1 MNHLAGFV
9 ESEARPGLVGEIQ
22 MKKQLLLASAAVVAL
37 GASSASASDHDGWYL
52 SIGAGANWVA
62 STEPSTRLGDTL
74 DTSFDAG
81 WALHGSVG
89 YDFDAPVRLEVE
101 FAHRDN
107 DIEEI
112 FESPNG
118 GLPILHSNVIGELTQ
133 SSAMLNLLFDVSIG
147 ETVDLTLGGGVGLAR
162 ADLEAR
168 SGPILITDSD
178 SDELSFAYQG
188 IAGLGFDLGDQ
199 TQLFVEYRY
208 FANHGQN
215 VVTFPPPN
223 LPLTDEADFD
233 NHTASVGLRFFF
245 DEPEAPMEAA
255 PPPAPPPAPMTSFN
269 VYFDF
274 NKSNLTAE
282 GQAAVAEAVEARK
295 SSDGPI
301 TIEIQGDGDASMDAQ
316 LADRRAAAVKAAAVD
331 LGAPADSVSV
341 ETRDGGDA
349 TVTLN

>member
-1 MNHLAGFV
+1 
-9 ESEARPGLVGEIQ
+9 

-37 GASSASASDHDGWYL
+37 GVSSASASDHDGWYL
-52 SIGAGANWVA
+52 SIGAGANWV
-62 STEPSTRLGDTL
+62 SGIDPLTRNGDTM
-74 DTSFDAG
+74 DTEFEAG

-89 YDFDAPVRLEVE
+89 YDFMDSPVRLEVE
-101 FAHRDN
+101 FAHRAN

-118 GLPILHSNVIGELTQ
+118 GTPLTHDNILGDLTQ
-133 SSAMLNLLFDVSIG
+133 SSAMLNLLFDINIG
-147 ETVDLTLGGGVGLAR
+147 ESADLTLGGGVGLAR
-162 ADLEAR
+162 ADIEAR

-188 IAGLGFDLGDQ
+188 IAGLGFDIGDQ
-199 TQLFVEYRY
+199 TQLFLEYRY

-215 VVTFPPPN
+215 VVTYPPPN
-223 LPLTDEADFD
+223 LPLTDEGDFD

-245 DEPEAPMEAA
+245 DEPEAPVEAA
-255 PPPAPPPAPMTSFN
+255 PAPAPAPAPVTSYT

-274 NKSNLTAE
+274 NKSNLTAD

-301 TIEIQGDGDASMDAQ
+301 TIEVQGDGDASMDAK
-316 LADRRAAAVKAAAVD
+316 LAERRAAAVKAAAVS
-331 LGAPADSVSV
+331 LGAPADSVSIQTH
-341 ETRDGGDA
+341 EGGDA